1 MASFDQMIAQQRNA
15 GLASGVTSVE
25 LPTRK
30 DLEDS
35 RLGSQHDEPNVAQD
49 APVYKDT
56 TTLEHEVSVV
66 GDGAA
71 KKKKKKKPID
81 GAQTKKTRSDTVQI
95 PAFPRELIAAVR
107 KEFPMA
113 TNNTDALSAYV
124 YVKTGR
130 TCDVPDEIKELAKDW
145 KGDNTLEM
153 LENRLHNLERQSTG
167 FMAVLSELELG
178 VGYMMHDRLGFRR
191 DNPKDARSANL
202 LEDGVGDMISRLRE
216 QTKQYRQQENIKHGR
231 PIR

>member
-15 GLASGVTSVE
+15 GLSPGVTSVE

-30 DLEDS
+30 DLEDAKVEP
-35 RLGSQHDEPNVAQD
+35 QHEEPSVAQD

-56 TTLEHEVSVV
+56 TKLEHEVSVV

-71 KKKKKKKPID
+71 KKKKKKKSID
-81 GAQTKKTRSDTVQI
+81 GTSKGGTQTKKTRSDTVQI

-130 TCDVPDEIKELAKDW
+130 TRRNQGISE
-145 KGDNTLEM
+145 
-153 LENRLHNLERQSTG
+153 RLER
-167 FMAVLSELELG
+167 
-178 VGYMMHDRLGFRR
+178 
-191 DNPKDARSANL
+191 
-202 LEDGVGDMISRLRE
+202 
-216 QTKQYRQQENIKHGR
+216 
-231 PIR
+231 